1 MLVVSFA
8 EAQGREEGLAGS
20 LASLRHRQDIGLPQV
35 EGEIQFE
42 RSHLGEKGIPCG
54 KVSKQDPGDVRKRR
68 QESQGG
74 EYHFQNAG
82 HEMVKGTG
90 GPGSL

>member
-20 LASLRHRQDIGLPQV
+20 LASLRDKQDIGLPQV

-54 KVSKQDPGDVRKRR
+54 KVSKQDPGDVRKDVRR
-68 QESQGG
+68 VREESTIFRTQ
-74 EYHFQNAG
+74 A
-82 HEMVKGTG
+82 MRW
-90 GPGSL
+90 